1 MKQVIKSAVTVGE
14 DLDARF
20 DDIERRLERLRGLYE
35 SFFMGVERTPPAV
48 PRRELNRLFVEMQ
61 QETIKNA
68 TQRFRFNSLSQRW
81 VLLTTYWNRTLREI
95 EAGTYRRDIEKA
107 QRRMAKTGGDISAQD
122 AIAMGIPAGRV
133 KAFLGR
139 QQHLRARQQSVST
152 SEGSSIPATV
162 TASASVPTAASLSPT
177 VPSAAASAPA
187 ATASAALV
195 GVTDDEAR
203 DFFRRYVDAHKEIG
217 APAVAVTFDQMRQ
230 RLAREVP
237 KILLDKGCSRVS
249 LDVVVT
255 DGKVRLRAK
264 PIKS

>member
-1 MKQVIKSAVTVGE
+1 
-14 DLDARF
+14 
-20 DDIERRLERLRGLYE
+20 
-35 SFFMGVERTPPAV
+35 
-48 PRRELNRLFVEMQ
+48 
-61 QETIKNA
+61 
-68 TQRFRFNSLSQRW
+68 
-81 VLLTTYWNRTLREI
+81 
-95 EAGTYRRDIEKA
+95 
-107 QRRMAKTGGDISAQD
+107 MAKTGGDISVQD

-139 QQHLRARQQSVST
+139 QQQLRARQQAVST
-152 SEGSSIPATV
+152 ADGSSPPDTV
-162 TASASVPTAASLSPT
+162 TASASAPAVASSAPT
-177 VPSAAASAPA
+177 VPSSPTRVPA
-187 ATASAALV
+187 ATASAALA

-217 APAVAVTFDQMRQ
+217 APAVAVTFEQMRQ

-237 KILLDKGCSRVS
+237 KILADKGCSRVS